1 MMLERPSPGRST
13 RAESLRRLRDARYR
27 QRLKAGPVVVPVTI
41 GPSSSTGWFGFDWL
55 TAAEADQGD
64 ARVIGQAI
72 AAGLASSAKVDP
84 CGGLLSTE
92 TRCFARS
99 QGSLRLCAE
108 VVRAVQHDGGQ
119 LRSFQILGRKRARH
133 LFSESRFHALSVI
146 DGNLIGESVETFRGC
161 FPKRA
166 AGVDLADWS
175 GCERKRDT
183 AERRDVAL
191 ARRAVVAGRRR
202 VARPRIGRAAAIT
215 ASSSAFVRRRGGM
228 ERSSGCMVCGAAHML
243 RLPFRCLKLFGPR

>member
-1 MMLERPSPGRST
+1 MWGSIIDRNAVLCPFS
-13 RAESLRRLRDARYR
+13 
-27 QRLKAGPVVVPVTI
+27 
-41 GPSSSTGWFGFDWL
+41 
-55 TAAEADQGD
+55 
-64 ARVIGQAI
+64 GQ
-72 AAGLASSAKVDP
+72 LALV
-84 CGGLLSTE
+84 
-92 TRCFARS
+92 R
-99 QGSLRLCAE
+99 E

-146 DGNLIGESVETFRGC
+146 DGNLIGELVETFRGC

-191 ARRAVVAGRRR
+191 ARRAVHALAL
-202 VARPRIGRAAAIT
+202 ARIAVQRTSVLLSR
-215 ASSSAFVRRRGGM
+215 
-228 ERSSGCMVCGAAHML
+228 
-243 RLPFRCLKLFGPR
+243 